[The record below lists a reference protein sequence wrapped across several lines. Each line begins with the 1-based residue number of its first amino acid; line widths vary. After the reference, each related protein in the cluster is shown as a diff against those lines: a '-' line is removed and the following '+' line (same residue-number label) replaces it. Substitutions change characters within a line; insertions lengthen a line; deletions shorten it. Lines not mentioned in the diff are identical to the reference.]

1 MACPRRGHK
10 RSVSESN
17 RAGRSVVLQL
27 HLQGSRRTTQ
37 SPICLRTTIVIPRD
51 PLCGRQL
58 CERAGGLL
66 SQIVSTRF
74 QRAPDS
80 RVGPRLGSRRKPH
93 PRVLR
98 FDPSRVPTLRR
109 IGAQLSKLQSLQHG
123 FLVSLKINCAQ
134 KLSLP
139 RSKQRFV
146 PSIFHAAPR
155 PRVDSLTNAAGALVD
170 EMPHGDPELAA
181 RRNVGSAYALGVETA
196 SEYVGRTRGS

>member
-98 FDPSRVPTLRR
+98 FDPSRVPTLPR
-109 IGAQLSKLQSLQHG
+109 IGAQLSSSKACSMA
-123 FLVSLKINCAQ
+123 FSY
-134 KLSLP
+134 
-139 RSKQRFV
+139 RSKSTALRNCHCRD
-146 PSIFHAAPR
+146 PNKDLFHQFSTPR
-155 PRVDSLTNAAGALVD
+155 
-170 EMPHGDPELAA
+170 HDPEWTL
-181 RRNVGSAYALGVETA
+181 
-196 SEYVGRTRGS
+196 